1 MKRKSL
7 IIALFLAIVLSLT
20 FVPGK
25 SFAAIAQG
33 WHFAKVVYAGPL
45 FGKIIIKVDASD
57 GSFTNQWLELNAP
70 MQNSLLATSLSAL
83 SMQQPVRIWVAND
96 PHNLAGVSV
105 QTCFSVLLIE

>member
-1 MKRKSL
+1 MKKRS
-7 IIALFLAIVLSLT
+7 IIAGLILLVALT
-20 FVPGK
+20 FTLTPAI
-25 SFAAIAQG
+25 SDAAIAQG

-57 GSFTNQWLELNAP
+57 GSFTNQWLELNGS

-83 SMQQPVRIWVAND
+83 SMQQPVRVWVAND
-96 PHNLAGVSV
+96 PHDLAGISV